1 VKRCPSCGEE
11 NVDRARF
18 CQNCATPLGEADA
31 PAADV
36 RKVVTVVFADV
47 TGSTALGERLDPE
60 ALRRVMG
67 RYFDEMAAVIER
79 HGGTVEKFIGD
90 AVMAVFGIPR
100 LHEDDAL
107 RAVRAATG
115 MRQALA
121 ELNRDLER
129 EHGEGLAA
137 RIGVNTGE
145 VVAGDPSAGQRLV
158 TGDAVNVAAR
168 LEQAATP
175 GEILIGEPT
184 YRLVKDAV
192 EVEPVDALALKGKED
207 RVPAFRLRS
216 VAADTAGHERHLDSP
231 MVGRAKELSLLEHAL
246 ERAVTDRTSHLF
258 TLMGPAGVGK
268 SRLVHEFLTGS
279 AAGATVLRGRCL
291 SYGEGVTLFPLAEVI
306 HRAAAIL
313 DTDPPPVA
321 RAKLDAVLAG
331 APEAERAAGL
341 VAGLF
346 GWAEPGATE
355 DAFWAVRKLLE
366 HLAREHPVVLVFD
379 DIHWGEP
386 TFLDLIEHLAD
397 WTREAAVLLLCIAR
411 PELLEVRPGWGGGKM
426 NATSIL
432 LEPLP
437 TDEASQLV
445 DNLLG
450 RADIPQAAR
459 DRILEAAEG
468 NPLFVEEMLAML
480 IDDGLLRLE
489 DGEWRAVEDLADVT
503 VPPTIHLLL
512 AARLDRL
519 DAEERGVI
527 ERGAVEGKVF
537 HSGAVATLSPQ
548 PVRPHVRSR
557 LLALARKEL
566 IRPDR
571 PEFAGEDAFRFRHL
585 LIRDAAYQA
594 MPKEQ
599 RAELH
604 ERFADWLAEAARDR
618 MAEYEEIL
626 AHHLEQAYR
635 YRMELGA
642 IDERAGGLARRAVEH
657 LLASAT
663 RADERGDL
671 TSSRSLL
678 ERCVELAD
686 GRDRARVLLA
696 LAEILPEVGEYAEA
710 YRIAVLAIEAAEAVG
725 DRLSA
730 LRAELVRIL
739 NQGSFD
745 PDRPMAQGLLEAERV
760 LAEAERLGD
769 RDVRDSAVLAVALE
783 LFFLGQ
789 TAAAMERIDEL
800 SDRAP
805 TMPRRVREE
814 VAAQLVVCSY
824 FGWVPVREAFDVLER
839 AAELRG
845 EGFAARAHDMRVR
858 GALLG
863 MSGRFD
869 EARAMFDEADALY
882 DELGAPRI
890 KVTTSQVVGETL
902 RLEGRLE
909 DAERVL
915 RWMYESYS
923 AMGETGFNST
933 VCAVLAHVLCDQGR
947 FDDAE
952 GFVRRSR
959 EMAAKDDFASQ
970 AEWRTA
976 EARILADQ
984 ERFDEAL
991 ALADEAIAVAE
1002 DTDYL
1007 DWQGQGIETRGRVLE
1022 AAGRGD
1028 DAREAY
1034 EEALDRFERK
1044 GNVVAAARVRARLD
1058 GLVIDG
1064 AV

>member
-1 VKRCPSCGEE
+1 MKRCPSCGEE
-11 NVDRARF
+11 NADRARF
-18 CQNCATPLGEADA
+18 CQSCATPLGEADA

-60 ALRRVMG
+60 ALRRVMS
-67 RYFDEMAAVIER
+67 RYFDEMATVIER

-100 LHEDDAL
+100 LHEDDAV
-107 RAVRAATG
+107 RAVRAAIG
-115 MRQALA
+115 MRDAL
-121 ELNRDLER
+121 EVLNQDLQR

-175 GEILIGEPT
+175 GEILLGEPT

-192 EVEPVDALALKGKED
+192 EVAAVDALAMKGKED
-207 RVPAFRLRS
+207 RVPAFRLLA
-216 VAADTAGHERHLDSP
+216 VTAGVAGHERHLDSP

-246 ERAVTDRTSHLF
+246 ERAMTDRTSHLF

-268 SRLVHEFLTGS
+268 SRLVHEFLSGS
-279 AAGATVLRGRCL
+279 AADATVLRGRCL
-291 SYGEGVTLFPLAEVI
+291 SYGEGITLFPLAEVI
-306 HRAAAIL
+306 HRAAEIL
-313 DTDPPPVA
+313 DTDPSEVA
-321 RAKLDAVLAG
+321 RSKLDAVLAG
-331 APEAERAAGL
+331 APDAERAARL

-346 GWAEPGATE
+346 GWAEPGTPE
-355 DAFWAVRKLLE
+355 DASWAVRKLLE
-366 HLAREHPVVLVFD
+366 HLARERPVVVVFD

-397 WTREAAVLLLCIAR
+397 WTREAALLLLCIAR

-437 TDEASQLV
+437 ADEASTLV

-450 RADIPQAAR
+450 RADIPHAAR

-489 DGEWRAVEDLADVT
+489 DGAWRAVEDLADVT

-519 DAEERGVI
+519 DAEERAVI

-548 PVRPHVRSR
+548 TSRSQVRSR

-604 ERFADWLAEAARDR
+604 ERYAGWLGEAARDR
-618 MAEYEEIL
+618 MVEYEEIL

-635 YRMELGA
+635 YRVELGA
-642 IDERAGGLARRAVEH
+642 VDDRAQAVARRAVGH
-657 LLASAT
+657 LLASAA

-671 TSSRSLL
+671 AAARSLL
-678 ERCVELAD
+678 ERSVELAGD
-686 GRDRARVLLA
+686 TDRVAALVA
-696 LAEILPEVGEYAEA
+696 LAELLPEVGEFTEA
-710 YRIAVLAIEAAEAVG
+710 HRVAASAVEAAAGVV
-725 DRLSA
+725 DRASA
-730 LRAELVRIL
+730 LRAELVQNFTKL
-739 NQGSFD
+739 SVD
-745 PDRPMAQGLLEAERV
+745 PGWSMAQARAVAQRVLEEAEQ
-760 LAEAERLGD
+760 LGD
-769 RDVRDSAVLAVALE
+769 QDLQDRAILALAQE
-783 LFFLGQ
+783 LFFLGK
-789 TAAAMERIDEL
+789 TSEAIETLDRLAG
-800 SDRAP
+800 RAP
-805 TMPRRVREE
+805 AMSRRVRTDI
-814 VAAQLVVCSY
+814 AAQLVVNAY
-824 FGWVPVREAFDVLER
+824 FGAVPMEDAFDILDH
-839 AAELRG
+839 AAEIRG
-845 EGFAARAHDMRVR
+845 ESLAGRAHDARVR
-858 GALLG
+858 GAMLG

-869 EARAMFDEADALY
+869 EAHDAFDESEALY
-882 DELGAPRI
+882 DELGSPSI
-890 KVTTSQVVGETL
+890 GVTTNQVVGETL
-902 RLEGRLE
+902 RLEGRLD
-909 DAERVL
+909 DAERVF
-915 RWMYESYS
+915 R
-923 AMGETGFNST
+923 AMNEAYDAMEEKGFNST
-933 VCAVLAHVLCDQGR
+933 VCAVLAHILCDQDR
-947 FDDAE
+947 FEEAE
-952 GFVRRSR
+952 RWVFRSR
-959 EMAAKDDFASQ
+959 GMSADDDFASQ
-970 AEWRTA
+970 SEWRTA
-976 EARILADQ
+976 QA
-984 ERFDEAL
+984 
-991 ALADEAIAVAE
+991 
-1002 DTDYL
+1002 
-1007 DWQGQGIETRGRVLE
+1007 
-1022 AAGRGD
+1022 
-1028 DAREAY
+1028 
-1034 EEALDRFERK
+1034 
-1044 GNVVAAARVRARLD
+1044 
-1058 GLVIDG
+1058 
-1064 AV
+1064 